1 MLSSMPYYE
10 CPSFEACSCNNC
22 PLDSEASIIG
32 GKERF
37 GLKNEAKCKA
47 HKPTRTKIGLKY
59 SHLLKYQG
67 LTSREHAG
75 RQVYLR
81 SLDKNGVFTA
91 GASSIPTETQKT
103 I

>member
-1 MLSSMPYYE
+1 MKATMPYQE

-22 PLDSEASIIG
+22 PLDPEASVIG

-37 GLKNEAKCKA
+37 GLKNEEKCRA
-47 HKPTRTKIGLKY
+47 HKFTRKRVGLKY

-67 LTSREHAG
+67 LTSKEWIG
-75 RQVYLR
+75 KQIYLR
-81 SLDKNGVFTA
+81 SLENNGILTA
-91 GASSIPTETQKT
+91 GASSSPTETQKT